1 MIWRPNDVSMFY
13 DKSKIGESIKLQR
26 IAKGWTQSQLSERSG
41 IGLRSIQRIENGEV
55 NARSY
60 TLAKLQEQLD
70 IRFDETHT
78 IAINQTTDFAKRSFT
93 NWRTSKIALSYVTGF
108 IIAIIS
114 GSFLVNSATFP
125 ETHFELFVFL
135 CSLAIVYSILL
146 LYIWRKS
153 K

>member
-1 MIWRPNDVSMFY
+1 M
-13 DKSKIGESIKLQR
+13 QR
-26 IAKGWTQSQLSERSG
+26 IAKGWTQSQLSEHSG

-60 TLAKLQEQLD
+60 TLTKLKEHLD

-78 IAINQTTDFAKRSFT
+78 VAISEITDFATESFI
-93 NWRTSKIALSYVTGF
+93 NSRISKILLSYATGF
-108 IIAIIS
+108 AIATVS
-114 GSFLVNSATFP
+114 GIFLVNSSTFP

-135 CSLAIVYSILL
+135 CSLAIMYSILL